1 MNDKDSVTLS
11 AVPNQTQ
18 NQMFKGSEA
27 FFDLLLKQSAKI
39 NYVTIRTYCHG
50 AWHQLSGKDFCAHI
64 GRATEYWI
72 KLLPLE
78 QRQHGQSIILIG
90 RNSYNSFVAMLGAVL
105 AGLDVMCAPSQM
117 SKSDLKWCLNYFKGV
132 AIASD
137 IDELANQ
144 LDGFSVPV
152 LNISSAAWM
161 PQDKHPESPLLS
173 IYREYKIQN
182 TPVVPAKLN
191 TEHQSKHNVREQYKV
206 TNPTIPED
214 SPWRDV
220 KPGRFAFVSF
230 GHDGFQ
236 KPEILMLDALI
247 ITAQNFLIHAEFP
260 KQIFWKSMELMMPSN
275 PFAHLSRY
283 CAMLKNGIIGF
294 PNPNA
299 DWETNLR
306 ILRPSFLFASSLEM
320 DQLCSFIDLVAK
332 RSVRN
337 PRFQLS
343 EKIEKI
349 QTLLASNRAMK
360 IPEGAFDIMKR
371 SLRKA
376 SRIISGQSFLQEAVE
391 DLRFIVH
398 GLAPAQES
406 YVKCLEKLGIPV
418 LESYGTTH
426 AAGML
431 SSNLFHAAHFKVIG
445 TPLPH
450 VNFRLG
456 AHSTLEYRLSTPAF
470 ENAGKWEETGDVA
483 QMTPFGFIIT
493 GRKRH
498 LFVTL
503 GGTVVSPV
511 RLEQL
516 LKEDEIISDACVIG
530 DKMPYLS
537 ALIVLNHNALAD
549 YRASP
554 DRIREQVQEIINKV
568 NESLPRNVTLK
579 KFSILDK
586 PFTEASGEKLTNGEI
601 NRLKIQET
609 RANLISSLYQL

>member
-1 MNDKDSVTLS
+1 MNDKDS
-11 AVPNQTQ
+11 AVSPAMISQSQ
-18 NQMFKGSEA
+18 LFKGSEA

-39 NYVTIRTYCHG
+39 NYVTIRTYCNG
-50 AWHQLSGKDFCAHI
+50 AWHQLSGKDFCAHL
-64 GRATEYWI
+64 GRATEYWNN
-72 KLLPLE
+72 LLPLS
-78 QRQHGQSIILIG
+78 QRQYGQSVILIG
-90 RNSYNSFVAMLGAVL
+90 RNSYNTFVAMLGAVL

-132 AIASD
+132 AIATD
-137 IDELANQ
+137 IDELASL
-144 LDGFSVPV
+144 LDGFTVPV

-161 PQDKHPESPLLS
+161 PQDKHPEPQLLS
-173 IYREYKIQN
+173 LYREYKITRAPSFPIKQN
-182 TPVVPAKLN
+182 TEQNSEATREQIKVTLTVVPEN
-191 TEHQSKHNVREQYKV
+191 
-206 TNPTIPED
+206 
-214 SPWRDV
+214 SPWRNIR
-220 KPGRFAFVSF
+220 PGRFSFVSF

-236 KPEILMLDALI
+236 KPEILMPDTLV
-247 ITAQNFLIHAEFP
+247 ITAQNFIIHAEFP

-294 PNPNA
+294 PNPST

-306 ILRPSFLFASSLEM
+306 ILRPSYLFASSQEL
-320 DQLCSFIDLVAK
+320 DLLCSFVDLVAK
-332 RSVRN
+332 RSTRN

-349 QTLLASNRAMK
+349 QNLLASNRAMK

-376 SRIISGQSFLQEAVE
+376 SRFISGQSFLKEAVE

-398 GLAPAQES
+398 GLAPAQEA
-406 YVKCLEKLGIPV
+406 YVKNLEKLGIPV

-431 SSNLFHAAHFKVIG
+431 SSNLFHAAHYKVIG

-456 AHSTLEYRLSTPAF
+456 AHSTLEYRLSFSVF

-537 ALIVLNHNALAD
+537 ALIVLNHDALAD

-554 DRIREQVQEIINKV
+554 EKIKEQVQAIVNRV

-579 KFSILDK
+579 KFSILEK

-609 RANLISSLYQL
+609 RANLISSLYQ

>member
-1 MNDKDSVTLS
+1 MNNNSSVSVEVDSENN
-11 AVPNQTQ
+11 AQ
-18 NQMFKGSEA
+18 NIYLGCELFL
-27 FFDLLLKQSAKI
+27 DLLLKQSIKV
-39 NYVTIRTYCHG
+39 NYVTIRTYCNG
-50 AWHQLSGKDFCAHI
+50 AWHQLAGKDFCSHL
-64 GRATEYWI
+64 GRAVEYWTN
-72 KLLPLE
+72 LLPIE
-78 QRQHGQSIILIG
+78 QRKYGQSVVLIG
-90 RNSYNSFVAMLGAVL
+90 RNTYNSFVALYGAVL

-117 SKSDLKWCLNYFKGV
+117 SKSDLKWCLNYFNGV
-132 AIASD
+132 VIASD
-137 IDELANQ
+137 IDELTPQ

-161 PQDKHPESPLLS
+161 PQDKHPEPKILS
-173 IYREYKIQN
+173 IYKEF
-182 TPVVPAKLN
+182 KLRN
-191 TEHQSKHNVREQYKV
+191 NNKNNETTENQDELKEHKSNIA
-206 TNPTIPED
+206 NIPED
-214 SPWRDV
+214 SPWRKI
-220 KPGRFAFVSF
+220 KPGRFSFVSF

-236 KPEILMLDALI
+236 KPEILNADALVT
-247 ITAQNFLIHAEFP
+247 TAQNYIIHAEFP

-275 PFAHLSRY
+275 PFAHLSRL

-294 PNPNA
+294 PNPST

-306 ILRPSFLFASSLEM
+306 ILRPSYIFGSSNEL
-320 DQLCSFIDLVAK
+320 DQLCSFIDTVSK
-332 RSVRN
+332 RSTHL
-337 PRFQLS
+337 PRFQIS
-343 EKIEKI
+343 EKIDKV
-349 QTLLASNRAMK
+349 QNLLSTSRAMK
-360 IPEGAFDIMKR
+360 IPESVFDLIKS
-371 SLRKA
+371 SLRKT
-376 SRIISGQSFLQEAVE
+376 SRIISGQSFLKEAVE
-391 DLRFIVH
+391 DLRFVVH

-406 YVKCLEKLGIPV
+406 YVRSLEKLGIPV
-418 LESYGTTH
+418 IESYGTTH

-456 AHSTLEYRLSTPAF
+456 AHSTLEYRLSSFAF

-516 LKEDEIISDACVIG
+516 LKEDDIISDACVIG

-549 YRASP
+549 YRVTP
-554 DRIREQVQEIINKV
+554 EKIKDHVQAIVNKV

-579 KFSILDK
+579 KFHILDK

-609 RANLISSLYQL
+609 RAILIKSLYQ

>member
-1 MNDKDSVTLS
+1 MNDHDSVAAPADSVNKQL
-11 AVPNQTQ
+11 
-18 NQMFKGSEA
+18 FKGAES

-39 NYVTIRTYCHG
+39 NYVTIRTYCNG
-50 AWHQLSGKDFCAHI
+50 AWHQLSGRDFCSHL
-64 GRATEYWI
+64 GRATEYWTN
-72 KLLPLE
+72 LLPIS
-78 QRQHGQSIILIG
+78 QRQYGQSIILIG
-90 RNSYNSFVAMLGAVL
+90 RNTYNSFVAMMGAVL
-105 AGLDVMCAPSQM
+105 AGFDVMCAPSQM

-137 IDELANQ
+137 IDELTYQ
-144 LDGFSVPV
+144 LDGFSVPF

-161 PQDKHPESPLLS
+161 PQDKHPEPELLTL
-173 IYREYKIQN
+173 YREYKTIHTPLTTTSDLYDENNLNDLKDQN
-182 TPVVPAKLN
+182 KINSVV
-191 TEHQSKHNVREQYKV
+191 
-206 TNPTIPED
+206 IPED
-214 SPWRDV
+214 SPWRKI
-220 KPGRFAFVSF
+220 KPGRFSFVSF

-236 KPEILMLDALI
+236 KPEILMPDSLVL
-247 ITAQNFLIHAEFP
+247 TAQNFIIHAEFP

-294 PNPNA
+294 PNPST

-306 ILRPSFLFASSLEM
+306 ILRPSYIFGSSFELE
-320 DQLCSFIDLVAK
+320 QLCSFVEHVAK
-332 RSVRN
+332 RSSHN

-343 EKIEKI
+343 EKIDKV
-349 QTLLASNRAMK
+349 QNLLASSRAMK
-360 IPEGAFDIMKR
+360 IPEGVFDILKR
-371 SLRKA
+371 SLRKT
-376 SRIISGQSFLQEAVE
+376 SRLISGQTFLKEAVE
-391 DLRFIVH
+391 DLRFVVH
-398 GLAPAQES
+398 GLAPAQEA
-406 YVKCLEKLGIPV
+406 YVRNLEKLGIPV

-456 AHSTLEYRLSTPAF
+456 AHSTLEYRLSFPTF

-516 LKEDEIISDACVIG
+516 LKEDDIISDACVIG

-549 YRASP
+549 YRAAP
-554 DRIREQVQEIINKV
+554 DKIKEHVQSIVNRV

-579 KFSILDK
+579 KFFILDK

-609 RANLISSLYQL
+609 RATLISSLYQ

>member
-1 MNDKDSVTLS
+1 MNDKDSIAS
-11 AVPNQTQ
+11 PSSISQ
-18 NQMFKGSEA
+18 NQLFKGSES

-39 NYVTIRTYCHG
+39 NYVTIRTYCNG
-50 AWHQLSGKDFCAHI
+50 AWHQLSGKDFCSHL
-64 GRATEYWI
+64 GRAVEYWTN
-72 KLLPLE
+72 LLPLSE
-78 QRQHGQSIILIG
+78 RQHGQSVILIG
-90 RNSYNSFVAMLGAVL
+90 RNSYNSFVAMIGAVL

-132 AIASD
+132 AIATD
-137 IDELANQ
+137 IDELASQ

-161 PQDKHPESPLLS
+161 PQDKHSEPQLLS
-173 IYREYKIQN
+173 LYREYKITGVSSLPIKKDLEQSSD
-182 TPVVPAKLN
+182 TTKEQIKVTLTVVPEN
-191 TEHQSKHNVREQYKV
+191 
-206 TNPTIPED
+206 
-214 SPWRDV
+214 SPWRSI
-220 KPGRFAFVSF
+220 KPGRFSFVSF

-236 KPEILMLDALI
+236 KPEILMADALV
-247 ITAQNFLIHAEFP
+247 ITAQNFIIHAEFP

-294 PNPNA
+294 PNPST

-306 ILRPSFLFASSLEM
+306 ILRPSYIFASSPEM
-320 DQLCSFIDLVAK
+320 DQVCSFIDLVAR
-332 RSVRN
+332 RSIRN

-349 QTLLASNRAMK
+349 QNLLASNRAMK

-376 SRIISGQSFLQEAVE
+376 SRFISGQSFLKEAVE

-398 GLAPAQES
+398 GLAPAQEV
-406 YVKCLEKLGIPV
+406 YVKNLEKLGIPV

-431 SSNLFHAAHFKVIG
+431 SSNLFHAAHYKVIG

-456 AHSTLEYRLSTPAF
+456 AHSTLEYRLSFPVF

-516 LKEDEIISDACVIG
+516 LKEDEIISDVCVIG

-554 DRIREQVQEIINKV
+554 EKIKEQVQSIVNRV

-609 RANLISSLYQL
+609 RANLISSLYL